1 MPWERH
7 VVCVCVVY
15 ENIEVKSRGSC
26 HVKFQGHG
34 MVILPGLRP
43 AAVDA
48 ARNKQ
53 LDCNDCFV
61 AIHHQRFGD
70 IKIYFPVSFKI
81 VAQSG
86 WSVLWKLTLRH
97 ATRACLKQAGLPTP
111 RTE

>member
-1 MPWERH
+1 MLR
-7 VVCVCVVY
+7 VY
-15 ENIEVKSRGSC
+15 EIIEVKSRGSC

-61 AIHHQRFGD
+61 AITSDFEISRFTPQ
-70 IKIYFPVSFKI
+70 FPSRLSRSPVGAYCGS
-81 VAQSG
+81 
-86 WSVLWKLTLRH
+86 
-97 ATRACLKQAGLPTP
+97 
-111 RTE
+111 

>member
-1 MPWERH
+1 MLR
-7 VVCVCVVY
+7 VY
-15 ENIEVKSRGSC
+15 EIIEVKSRASC

-61 AIHHQRFGD
+61 AITSDFEISRFT
-70 IKIYFPVSFKI
+70 PVSFKI